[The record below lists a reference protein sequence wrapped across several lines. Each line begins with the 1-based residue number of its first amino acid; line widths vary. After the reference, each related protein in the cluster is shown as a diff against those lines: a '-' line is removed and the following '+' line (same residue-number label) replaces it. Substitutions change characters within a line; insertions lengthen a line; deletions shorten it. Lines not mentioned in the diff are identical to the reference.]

1 MTLPA
6 ENIARL
12 GLDRVSRVLPTAVAG
27 GLAAK
32 LTAAFVILV
41 TAVLAFNG
49 AINMALSYKE
59 ATTAAIE
66 VQKEKAQAAAER
78 VLQFVEGIE
87 GQMGWTTRT
96 EWARVSLEQRRY
108 DFIRLLRQ
116 TPAITEL
123 YQIDGAGKEQLRLS
137 RLEPDMIGS
146 GVDYSQD
153 PRFTEAVANKVW
165 YGPVYFRRG
174 SEPYM
179 TLSIAHSGRNPGV
192 TSAGVNLKLVWD
204 VITSIRVGEAG
215 YAYVTDANGKLVAH
229 PDMSLVLRGT
239 ELGHLPEVALAA
251 TGTGGSRGSAEPVQ
265 VTGLDGRSVLRAHA
279 VIPKLGW
286 IVFVELP
293 IRETMAPVWTSFY
306 QTMALLVFGVLIA
319 AILGAWL
326 AGRTVGPI
334 KKLQAGAE
342 RLGKGDLSQRVM
354 VESKDEIGTLA
365 QRFNAMAER
374 IQDAQ
379 ETLEAKVAARTRE
392 LSQSLEGLR
401 AAQDRLIQSEKLAS
415 LGAAHG
421 GHRPRDQEP
430 AQFRQQFRRP
440 VRRTRRRTG
449 GGGSEGRA
457 GARPEH
463 PRGNRGAGGHAQGQ
477 SRQGR
482 AAWTSGRLH
491 RQEHAASFSGRRR
504 RVTPDRPERRCGG
517 GAEPRLSRGS
527 RGKARLQ
534 HHPGEGSRPEPS
546 AQSKSTRRSLRA
558 CCST

>member
-12 GLDRVSRVLPTAVAG
+12 GLNRVSRVLPTAVAG

-215 YAYVTDANGKLVAH
+215 YAYVTDAKGKLVAH

-342 RLGKGDLSQRVM
+342 RLGKGDLSQRVV

-392 LSQSLEGLR
+392 LSQSLEDLR
-401 AAQDRLIQSEKLAS
+401 AAQDRLVQTEKLAS
-415 LGAAHG
+415 LGQLTAGIAHEIKNPLNFVNNFADLSGELVVELEEAAAKAG
-421 GHRPRDQEP
+421 P
-430 AQFRQQFRRP
+430 ALDPDIREEIAELAAMLKGNLAKVVQH
-440 VRRTRRRTG
+440 
-449 GGGSEGRA
+449 GRA
-457 GARPEH
+457 PT
-463 PRGNRGAGGHAQGQ
+463 PS
-477 SRQGR
+477 SR
-482 AAWTSGRLH
+482 TCCCI
-491 RQEHAASFSGRRR
+491 
-504 RVTPDRPERRCGG
+504 P
-517 GAEPRLSRGS
+517 
-527 RGKARLQ
+527 GKAAARYA
-534 HHPGEGSRPEPS
+534 R
-546 AQSKSTRRSLRA
+546 ST
-558 CCST
+558 